1 MTQPHRNGTRPLN
14 IGPVAIGGG
23 APVVVQSMTNT
34 DTRDAGA
41 TLEQIR
47 RLHAAGCE
55 LVRLAVPDAQAAAA
69 LKTIASHSPVPLV
82 ADVHFDYRLALA
94 ALDAG
99 LRGLRINPGNIGGQ
113 DKVRCVAA
121 AAKAHGAAIR
131 VGVNSGSV
139 EKEMLRKYGG
149 PTPEALVESAL
160 AHVRML
166 EQCGFFDTVISLKS
180 SSVTDTI
187 ASYRLMAARS
197 SYPLHLGVT
206 EAGTP
211 MRGTVKS
218 SVGMGILLAEG
229 IGDTIRVS
237 LSEAPE
243 REIPVARKLVD
254 YAETSAGVRASARI
268 ENGVLRLS
276 YNDTLL
282 EDFQLHA
289 AMDAGALLIDGRAQ
303 DLELSNPNMSAAM
316 IRSTEDAILQGARIR
331 FTKPEYISCPGCGRT
346 LYNLE
351 ETIARIKAATGHLKG
366 VKIAIMG
373 CIVNGPGEMAD
384 ADFGYVGA
392 GRGKISLYRGKEC
405 IEKNI
410 PEENAVERLLQLIEE
425 TTKR

>member
-99 LRGLRINPGNIGGQ
+99 LRGLRINPGNIGSQ

-121 AAKAHGAAIR
+121 AAKDHGAAIR

-180 SSVTDTI
+180 SSVTGTI
-187 ASYRLMAARS
+187 ASYRLMAERT

-237 LSEAPE
+237 LTADPE
-243 REIPVARKLVD
+243 QEVAVAWEIL
-254 YAETSAGVRASARI
+254 RAL
-268 ENGVLRLS
+268 GLRS
-276 YNDTLL
+276 R
-282 EDFQLHA
+282 
-289 AMDAGALLIDGRAQ
+289 G
-303 DLELSNPNMSAAM
+303 
-316 IRSTEDAILQGARIR
+316 
-331 FTKPEYISCPGCGRT
+331 PEIISCPTCGRT
-346 LYNLE
+346 EIDLIRLAE
-351 ETIARIKAATGHLKG
+351 EVERFVRSHPLAADRP
-366 VKIAIMG
+366 VKIAVMG
-373 CIVNGPGEMAD
+373 CVVNGPGEAREAD
-384 ADFGYVGA
+384 IGLA
-392 GRGKISLYRGKEC
+392 GGRSKGVIFKKGRIMRSVEGQDALLSAFLEELDSLLRNE
-405 IEKNI
+405 
-410 PEENAVERLLQLIEE
+410 Q
-425 TTKR
+425 